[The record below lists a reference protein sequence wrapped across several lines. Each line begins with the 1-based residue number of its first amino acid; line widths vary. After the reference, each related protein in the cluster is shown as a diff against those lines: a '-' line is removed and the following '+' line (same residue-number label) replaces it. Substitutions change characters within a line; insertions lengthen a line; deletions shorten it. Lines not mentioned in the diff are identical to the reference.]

1 MSILASPLTL
11 PCGCGRRVSSE
22 PDLDVVFQV
31 VNLWFGNAAHA
42 QVNDVLLQSVV
53 NHVASYKFVPLA
65 YQIFSR
71 LGADEADPHPPTGF
85 QTVLK
90 QLMVRMCREHPHHVL
105 PQLFALAHGGDVSGR
120 TAAEYRRNIS
130 RARCEAASALLG
142 EVRAQAPGL
151 QALVDAMDALLQAN
165 IALANHC
172 TQAFVAKGQTKGIAF
187 VDLLGAGAG
196 RAGSRSRARGSGA
209 SSAGA
214 GGDGAGAAAAT
225 RAFHECME
233 PYAVRPAVLS
243 VTHRLRPDHDYE
255 ADGGAVRVAGYQPTF
270 SITDSGISRPK
281 IVECLGSD
289 GTVYRQL
296 VKGGDDMRQDA
307 VMEQVFEHVNHT
319 LQGDD
324 ETRRRRLRI
333 RTYKI
338 VPTTPQTGV
347 IEWVIGAQAFG
358 AYLTTEGGVG
368 GAHGRYY
375 PTDWSTKQCRDH
387 LTEKVNANNEKVR
400 PALRSFLSL
409 PPLRS
414 PSYLSPS
421 LSPSFQH
428 PRLCKGPALLGPRAA
443 GAPAGDLPELPPR
456 LPLLLFGEVPGPH
469 ALGELPP
476 GLHAQVGPI

>member
-1 MSILASPLTL
+1 
-11 PCGCGRRVSSE
+11 
-22 PDLDVVFQV
+22 
-31 VNLWFGNAAHA
+31 
-42 QVNDVLLQSVV
+42 VLLQSVV

-71 LGADEADPHPPTGF
+71 LGADEADPHTPTGF

-307 VMEQVFEHVNHT
+307 VMEQVLEHVRSAVINAI
-319 LQGDD
+319 
-324 ETRRRRLRI
+324 TRTSPPPLPPCAHILHYTGLRAREPHAARGRRDAAPAPAHPHVQDRAHHAADGRDRVGHRRAGLRRLPHHRG
-333 RTYKI
+333 RR
-338 VPTTPQTGV
+338 G
-347 IEWVIGAQAFG
+347 
-358 AYLTTEGGVG
+358 G
-368 GAHGRYY
+368 GARALLPHGLVHQAV
-375 PTDWSTKQCRDH
+375 P
-387 LTEKVNANNEKVR
+387 R
-400 PALRSFLSL
+400 PPHRKSQRQQRKGASGTSIF
-409 PPLRS
+409 
-414 PSYLSPS
+414 S
-421 LSPSFQH
+421 LSPPPPLTQLS
-428 PRLCKGPALLGPRAA
+428 LSLTLSLLPTSTVMQRSSTSRTASGGSACRRSTRTTAPPSASSSWRSTRTPRA
-443 GAPAGDLPELPPR
+443 G
-456 LPLLLFGEVPGPH
+456 
-469 ALGELPP
+469 
-476 GLHAQVGPI
+476 